1 MKKRRTLSVVLSII
15 FTFCFSLSV
24 LAASNVPTVTGGKT
38 VVFNLNNQS
47 EQIYTYYDAEGNK
60 ITMGIKPDD
69 ISTRSSEPWSE
80 GTWDIYL
87 YGPLSAFYK
96 IDISASGKIT
106 NAYDEN
112 YTAIG
117 LSVKSDTL
125 KFTSSQATYK
135 LTYTVPDPL
144 PELLGASGYLIA
156 KISGENLVV
165 TNTIY

>member
-87 YGPLSAFYK
+87 YGL
-96 IDISASGKIT
+96 
-106 NAYDEN
+106 
-112 YTAIG
+112 
-117 LSVKSDTL
+117 
-125 KFTSSQATYK
+125 
-135 LTYTVPDPL
+135 
-144 PELLGASGYLIA
+144 
-156 KISGENLVV
+156 
-165 TNTIY
+165 